1 MSAPSRRIQR
11 EARRWQLQAEN
22 DLAYTRAGL
31 RAGFAA
37 QTCFMAQQVTEKAL
51 KAAMLAASGKA
62 HRGHSCARLGV
73 KLGTA
78 VQGLEGMRADL
89 MLLDQYYVPTR
100 YPNGIPSG
108 APFEAYS
115 LTQAEQALTIAAR
128 VCELVR
134 AVLDHTIPGWEDS
147 EC

>member
-1 MSAPSRRIQR
+1 MSSISVRVQR

-22 DLAYTRAGL
+22 DLAYAQGGL
-31 RAGFAA
+31 TGGFAA

-51 KAAMLAASGKA
+51 KAALLATGAKS

-73 KLGTA
+73 KLVEVIPDIEA
-78 VQGLEGMRADL
+78 MRHGL

-115 LTQAEQALTIAAR
+115 ITQAEQALDIAAQICVLTR
-128 VCELVR
+128 R
-134 AVLDHTIPGWEDS
+134 ALDRLCSDWEAS
-147 EC
+147 ES